1 MTDWTR
7 DDAREAYSVLHWSGG
22 YFDVSREG
30 SLVACPRG
38 PEDGRQIDLQ
48 ALVAELHT
56 QGLSLPVLVRF
67 SDILDH
73 RIESLCEAFGAAM
86 AEREYTGRYT
96 AVYPIKVNQQR
107 SVVERM
113 VASGGSNIGLE
124 AGSKP
129 ELLAVLAHTP
139 ANGLVVCNGHKD
151 REFIQLALVGQA
163 LGRRVYIVV
172 ERMSEVQLVIEEA
185 ASLGIMP
192 LLGMRVRLS
201 SIGEGKWQNTGG
213 DKSKFGLSAAQVPR
227 AIEKLRAAG
236 LLPCLRMM
244 HFHMGSQIAN
254 IRHIQ
259 AGMRE
264 AGRYYAALR
273 DLGAPIDIVD
283 VGGGLSVD
291 YEGTRS
297 RSHYSA
303 NYSLQEYAN
312 NVVQGLWEICSS
324 ENLPH
329 PDIVTECGRAMTAHH
344 AALITNVVD
353 VEHTLEV
360 GELQPVSQQE
370 PMILQDMW
378 QALQDLSRRNAMET
392 WHDATYRLGEAQS
405 LFGHG
410 VLTLA
415 ERARAEQIYAATC
428 IALRK
433 VLRAETRSHRELI
446 DELNDKLADKY
457 FCNFSVFQSA
467 PDVWAIQQ
475 IFPIAPLTRLNEK
488 PRRRA
493 VLVDLTCDSDGR
505 IDSYV
510 DGEGVESSLPLH
522 DIKLDEPYLIGLF
535 LVGAY
540 QEILG
545 DMHNLFGDTDSVH
558 VELTDSGYR
567 LTEAV
572 RGDTVD
578 GVLRYVHFQPEDL
591 MARYERQLDVA
602 GLAPAMRDTCRTLL
616 AGGLEGYTYLE
627 D

>member
-1 MTDWTR
+1 MTDWNI
-7 DDAREAYSVLHWSGG
+7 DDARETWSIPHWSGG
-22 YFDVSREG
+22 YFDVG
-30 SLVACPRG
+30 DNGCLKACPRG
-38 PEDGRQIDLQ
+38 PEDGRQIDFQ
-48 ALVAELHT
+48 ALVADLRA
-56 QGLSLPVLVRF
+56 QGLNLPVLVRF

-73 RIESLCEAFGAAM
+73 RIDSLCRAFAQAM
-86 AEREYTGRYT
+86 DELDYKGRYT

-113 VASGGSNIGLE
+113 MASGGSRIGLE

-139 ANGLVVCNGHKD
+139 ADGVVVCNGHKD
-151 REFIQLALVGQA
+151 REFIQLALVGQT
-163 LGRRVYIVV
+163 LGRQVYIVV
-172 ERMSEVQLVIEEA
+172 ERMSELQLVIEEA
-185 ASLGIMP
+185 RKLSITP
-192 LLGMRVRLS
+192 LLGVRVRLS

-213 DKSKFGLSAAQVPR
+213 DKSKFGLSAAQVPL
-227 AIEKLRAAG
+227 ALEKLRAAG
-236 LLPCLRMM
+236 LLDCLRMM

-273 DLGAPIDIVD
+273 ELGAPIDTVD

-312 NVVQGLWEICSS
+312 NVVHGLWEICSS
-324 ENLPH
+324 EGLPH
-329 PDIVTECGRAMTAHH
+329 PDVVTECGRAMTAHH
-344 AALITNVVD
+344 AVLVTNVVD
-353 VEHTLEV
+353 IERTAEV
-360 GELQPVSQQE
+360 GEVGVAAGDEPLIVQE
-370 PMILQDMW
+370 MW
-378 QALQDLSRRNAMET
+378 QALQDLTRRNAMET
-392 WHDATYRLGEAQS
+392 WHDAVYRLGEAQS
-405 LFGHG
+405 MFGHG
-410 VLTLA
+410 LLSLA
-415 ERARAEQIYAATC
+415 QRARAEQLYGATC
-428 IALRK
+428 NALRQI
-433 VLRAETRSHRELI
+433 LRAETRSHRELV

-467 PDVWAIQQ
+467 PDIWAIQQ
-475 IFPIAPLTRLNEK
+475 IFPIAPLARLDEK

-522 DIKLDEPYLIGLF
+522 DVRPDEPYLLGLF

-558 VELTDSGYR
+558 VELTEDGYR
-567 LTEAV
+567 LTQALQ
-572 RGDTVD
+572 GDTVD

-591 MARYERQLDVA
+591 MARYEQQLQGA
-602 GLAPAMRDTCRTLL
+602 GLSAEQHETCRALL